1 MTRRHRR
8 WHLALWLIVPAAA
21 AGVLLLGLSARAE
34 PASVASMER
43 EP

>member
-8 WHLALWLIVPAAA
+8 WHLALWLIVPAVA
-21 AGVLLLGLSARAE
+21 AGVLLLGLSARVE
-34 PASVASMER
+34 TERVASVER